1 MGIEHRM
8 KDETDDNYWKCPH
21 CGVVEELQGCKASQ
35 FDMGMPKDNAI
46 ECSECGDKS
55 EPHDNMATWEDFWVY
70 CQSLK
75 HL

>member
-8 KDETDDNYWKCPH
+8 KDEEDDNFWKCPH
-21 CGVVEELQGCKASQ
+21 CGAVEELFENELS
-35 FDMGMPKDNAI
+35 KDQKV

-55 EPHDNMATWEDFWVY
+55 VPHDYPATWDDFWIY

-75 HL
+75 DI

>member
-8 KDETDDNYWKCPH
+8 KDEADDNFWKCPH
-21 CGVVEELQGCKASQ
+21 CGFVEE
-35 FDMGMPKDNAI
+35 FPYTPKEAKI
-46 ECSECGDKS
+46 ECNECGDKS
-55 EPHDNMATWEDFWVY
+55 DPHDNMATWEDFWVY

>member
-21 CGVVEELQGCKASQ
+21 CGAVEELFEK
-35 FDMGMPKDNAI
+35 DLPKDQRV

-55 EPHDNMATWEDFWVY
+55 EPHDNMVTWEDFWVY

-75 HL
+75 DV

>member
-8 KDETDDNYWKCPH
+8 KDEADDNFWKCPH
-21 CGVVEELQGCKASQ
+21 CGAVEE
-35 FDMGMPKDNAI
+35 FDMDMPKSQRV

-55 EPHDNMATWEDFWVY
+55 EPHECLAAWEDFWVY

-75 HL
+75 DI